1 MEMTDYAALA
11 QATIG
16 AGKRLKHLYD
26 PNATRQMQMDA
37 STGKSVLAEL
47 AQRREVCEMGI
58 PGFFPTPKA
67 LARYVVER
75 AGVEPGLRCL
85 EPSAGTGNIALEMS
99 KAMNNQPVCV
109 EWNKSLFDI
118 LVRQFKN
125 AIHADVMADEW
136 RKQVGF
142 EPFDRICANP
152 PFEKNQDIHHFRRYH
167 DLLAPGGVMACI
179 MSEHPWVSQH
189 TTEREFVTWLGRIG
203 ADVEQLPPGTFLASE
218 RPTGVSARL
227 VVVTNGQI
235 RI

>member
-1 MEMTDYAALA
+1 MMTDYAALA

-26 PNATRQMQMDA
+26 PNTTRQMRVDA
-37 STGKSVLAEL
+37 RAGKSVLAEL
-47 AQRREVCEMGI
+47 AQRRVVCEMGI

-152 PFEKNQDIHHFRRYH
+152 PFEKLQSVYHILRYWQ
-167 DLLAPGGVMACI
+167 LLADGGVLVAI
-179 MSEHPWVSQH
+179 MSSGDFTRTDKMSRLFQSKVE
-189 TTEREFVTWLGRIG
+189 EFGYS
-203 ADVEQLPPGTFLASE
+203 EKLPDDAFMWSE
-218 RPTGVSARL
+218 RPTRVHTRL
-227 VVVTNGQI
+227 VVLKKI
-235 RI
+235 